1 MNSLSSSNRPVRRR
15 ARRGGALLAVLW
27 LSAAMAAIAFSV
39 ATNVRSEIE
48 RSITL
53 VEGMQ
58 ARYLAAGA
66 IERTILWRYWG
77 PAARNPDG
85 TPRFGE
91 RNQSALVMNF
101 PAGIAVVEVI
111 PEAARLSLNRAPAS
125 DIQRLLLAMGVA
137 PPQAAEITAGIIDW
151 RNPIG
156 QGGMGPFD
164 SFYLNQAPSFRARH
178 ASIEETEEVLF
189 VKGMTPDIFYG
200 TWTRDAAGRLLRV
213 GGFRDC
219 VSPQGSLGT
228 YDVVAAEPA
237 LLLSIGVPPA
247 GVEQIRILRSQRPL
261 TERDFPLLQSL
272 AGPAAG
278 RLRIG
283 GNTIYTFRATAR
295 LRGPDGRLTETRR
308 TLSAT
313 VKYFLNPVDPPY
325 QIIRWNENAASE
337 VAFWQ

>member
-1 MNSLSSSNRPVRRR
+1 
-15 ARRGGALLAVLW
+15 LW
-27 LSAAMAAIAFSV
+27 LSAALAAIAFSV
-39 ATNVRSEIE
+39 ATSVRAEIE

-66 IERTILWRYWG
+66 LERTILWRYWG
-77 PAARNPDG
+77 PSLRNPDG
-85 TPRFGE
+85 SPRFGE
-91 RNQSALVMNF
+91 RHQSGLVMNF
-101 PAGIAVVEVI
+101 PTGVAVVEVI
-111 PEAARLSLNRAPAS
+111 PETARLSLNRAPAD

-137 PPQAAEITAGIIDW
+137 PAQAAEITAGIIDW
-151 RNPIG
+151 RTPAG
-156 QGGMGPFD
+156 QGGVGLFD

-200 TWTRDAAGRLLRV
+200 TWTRDAQGRLIRV

-219 VSPQGSLGT
+219 VSPHGSVGT
-228 YDVVAAEPA
+228 FDAIAAEPA
-237 LLLSIGVPPA
+237 LLLSIGVPPP
-247 GVEQIRILRSQRPL
+247 GVDQIRLLRSQRPL
-261 TERDFPLLQSL
+261 TERDLPMLRSL
-272 AGPAAG
+272 AGPAGG
-278 RLRIG
+278 RLSVG

-295 LRGPDGRLTETRR
+295 LRGPGGRLTETRR
-308 TLSAT
+308 TMSAT

-325 QIIRWNENAASE
+325 QIIRWNENATSE

>member
-1 MNSLSSSNRPVRRR
+1 VVCPLFQRGR
-15 ARRGGALLAVLW
+15 RRGGALLAVLW
-27 LSAAMAAIAFSV
+27 LSAALAAVAFSV
-39 ATNVRSEIE
+39 AANVRAETE

-77 PAARNPDG
+77 PAMRNPDG
-85 TPRFGE
+85 TSRFGE
-91 RNQSALVMNF
+91 RHQSGLVMNF
-101 PAGIAVVEVI
+101 PTGIAVVEVI
-111 PEAARLSLNRAPAS
+111 PETARLSLNRAPAD
-125 DIQRLLLAMGVA
+125 DILRLLLAMGVA
-137 PPQAAEITAGIIDW
+137 PAQATEITAGIIDW
-151 RNPIG
+151 RNP
-156 QGGMGPFD
+156 GGMGPFD
-164 SFYLNQAPSFRARH
+164 SFYMNQVPSFRARH

-200 TWTRDAAGRLLRV
+200 TWTRDAQGRLIRV

-219 VSPQGSLGT
+219 VSPHGSVGAF
-228 YDVVAAEPA
+228 DAIASEPA

-247 GVEQIRILRSQRPL
+247 GVEQIRMLRSQRPL
-261 TERDFPLLQSL
+261 SERDFPVLQSL
-272 AGPAAG
+272 AGPASG
-278 RLRIG
+278 RLRVG

-295 LRGPDGRLTETRR
+295 LRGADGLLTETRR
-308 TLSAT
+308 TMSAT

-325 QIIRWNENAASE
+325 QIIRWNENATSE